1 MASSRTRS
9 GQFVWATVCCATL
22 LALSLS
28 ACSSSHTKNNAATGI
43 PTPKSGVV
51 AAFSLPTGH
60 RAAQAADDPLFGEAT
75 ADRSGNIYMTAGT
88 ARVNKIVRL
97 SPVGKATSLSIP
109 GPADGGSSPIA
120 GMTTTPDGDLLVGR
134 PKNIY
139 RVTPNGK
146 TKEVIKTKVSNPSPM
161 GVRPDGSIVVEGDG
175 SLWSIAHGTT
185 SLLFKG
191 SASDAE
197 DLATVRGKL
206 RGAVDTS
213 GTVYAAVG
221 MHFPDMVV
229 IPRGKKP
236 HRWALRG
243 NVPGTSVPLSTLTP
257 LTLAQAHDG
266 GVYIL
271 AASGFP
277 TSNHSSGYVLFIK
290 DNAVKLLAKAPFK
303 GDSLA
308 CRPGKEYS
316 VHHIP
321 CSLPWYVVQS
331 GKRVLLLGDHKSDSR
346 IVPLALRADTK

>member
-1 MASSRTRS
+1 MASSRARS
-9 GQFVWATVCCATL
+9 GKFVWATVCCATL

-28 ACSSSHTKNNAATGI
+28 ACSNSHTKNNAATGI
-43 PTPKSGVV
+43 PTPKPGVV

-88 ARVNKIVRL
+88 AGVNKIVRL

-120 GMTTTPDGDLLVGR
+120 GMTTTLDGDLLVGR
-134 PKNIY
+134 SKNIY
-139 RVTPNGK
+139 RVTPSGK
-146 TKEVIKTKVSNPSPM
+146 SKEVIKTRVSNPSPI
-161 GVRPDGSIVVEGDG
+161 GVRPDGSIAVEGDG
-175 SLWSIAHGTT
+175 SLWSIAHGKT

-213 GTVYAAVG
+213 GTIYAAVG

-266 GVYIL
+266 GVYVL

-290 DNAVKLLAKAPFK
+290 GNVVKLLAKAPFK
-303 GDSLA
+303 GDSRA
-308 CRPGKEYS
+308 CSPGKEYS

-321 CSLPWYVVQS
+321 CPLPWYVVQS
-331 GKRVLLLGDHKSDSR
+331 GNRVLLLGDHKSGSR
-346 IVPLALRADTK
+346 ISPLALRADPK